1 MIYKGEKWEVRN
13 LDVKEYECRKFRGKR
28 KIGGWDQRKPMET
41 CLGFWVLWTL
51 QMVSWGK

>member
-1 MIYKGEKWEVRN
+1 MIYKGEKWEVGN
-13 LDVKEYECRKFRGKR
+13 LDVKEYECRKFRRKR